1 MRICQFNSMLI
12 GSSNNKITFNFSYYL
27 YFSNVKNCQKLL
39 FIFSW
44 SNIIFSKVSCSDR
57 RLLLYW
63 YLLKLWYLFLDA
75 HLMVKHINLYLFMS
89 TSQLNTPISSSYNNS
104 SSITSILSRYCW
116 QWHPMIKHF
125 PTSIKDS
132 IWSGVFLNSW
142 AKWVW

>member
-1 MRICQFNSMLI
+1 MLI
-12 GSSNNKITFNFSYYL
+12 DLQIIRLLLIFPYYL

-39 FIFSW
+39 FVFSW

-75 HLMVKHINLYLFMS
+75 HLMVKHINLYFFMS
-89 TSQLNTPISSSYNNS
+89 TSQLDTPISGSYNS
-104 SSITSILSRYCW
+104 SSSIISILSRYCW

-125 PTSIKDS
+125 PTSIKES
-132 IWSGVFLNSW
+132 ILSGVFLNSW

>member
-12 GSSNNKITFNFSYYL
+12 DLQIIRLLLIFPYYL

-39 FIFSW
+39 FVFSW
-44 SNIIFSKVSCSDR
+44 SNIIFSKVSCG

-63 YLLKLWYLFLDA
+63 YHLLNLWYPFLDG
-75 HLMVKHINLYLFMS
+75 HVMVKHINLYLFTS

-104 SSITSILSRYCW
+104 SSIISILSRYCW
-116 QWHPMIKHF
+116 QWHPTIKHF
-125 PTSIKDS
+125 PTSIKES
-132 IWSGVFLNSW
+132 ILSGLFLNSW